1 MTISVG
7 DKLPESSFRVMKED
21 GPDTM
26 TTSEVFGGKKVAA
39 FAVPGAFTPTCHA
52 KHVPSYLDNLDA
64 LKEKGV
70 DQVVCIAV
78 NDPFVVGAWA
88 KDTGGDG
95 KILFLSDADAEYTK
109 ALGFDFDA
117 SGAGLGIRSRRYAM
131 LVDDGVVKWLDAEEA
146 PGTMEHT
153 SAEAMLKAI

>member
-1 MTISVG
+1 MT
-7 DKLPESSFRVMKED
+7 ED

-26 TTSEVFGGKKVAA
+26 TTSDVFDGKKVAA

-64 LKEKGV
+64 LKAKGI

-78 NDPFVVGAWA
+78 NDPFVIGAWA

-109 ALGFDFDA
+109 ALGLDFDA
-117 SGAGLGIRSRRYAM
+117 SAAGLGVRSRRYAM
-131 LVDDGVVKWLDAEEA
+131 LVEDGVVKWMDAEEA
-146 PGTMEHT
+146 PGTMERT
-153 SAEAMLKAI
+153 SAEAMLNAI

>member
-7 DKLPESSFRVMKED
+7 DRLPEASFMVMTDD

-26 TTSEVFGGKKVAA
+26 TTSAVFGGKKVAA
-39 FAVPGAFTPTCHA
+39 FAVPGAYTPTCHA

-78 NDPFVVGAWA
+78 NDPFVMGAWA
-88 KDTGGDG
+88 KDTGGDA
-95 KILFLSDADAEYTK
+95 KILFLSDADAQYTK
-109 ALGFDFDA
+109 ALGLEFDA

-131 LVDDGVVKWLDAEEA
+131 LVDDGVVTWMDAEEG
-146 PGTMEHT
+146 PGTVERT